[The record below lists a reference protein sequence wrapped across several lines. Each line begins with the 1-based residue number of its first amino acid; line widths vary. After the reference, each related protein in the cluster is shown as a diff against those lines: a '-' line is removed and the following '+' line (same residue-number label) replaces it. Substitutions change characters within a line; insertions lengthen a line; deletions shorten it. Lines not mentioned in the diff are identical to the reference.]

1 MKIELLIF
9 IYRCK
14 KLRECVLPTLNPQS
28 SCEEFPS
35 SLKNVSNST
44 SRIIKV
50 FSYNYEKEHFQEQ
63 QMELQMVA
71 DTEIPKCYSCLK
83 DFLTRI
89 QTYGRRAQCCSGAL
103 YNSWN

>member
-1 MKIELLIF
+1 M
-9 IYRCK
+9 
-14 KLRECVLPTLNPQS
+14 NPQS

-44 SRIIKV
+44 QGSSRSSATITK
-50 FSYNYEKEHFQEQ
+50 KEHFQEQ

>member
-1 MKIELLIF
+1 
-9 IYRCK
+9 
-14 KLRECVLPTLNPQS
+14 
-28 SCEEFPS
+28 
-35 SLKNVSNST
+35 
-44 SRIIKV
+44 
-50 FSYNYEKEHFQEQ
+50 
-63 QMELQMVA
+63 MVA